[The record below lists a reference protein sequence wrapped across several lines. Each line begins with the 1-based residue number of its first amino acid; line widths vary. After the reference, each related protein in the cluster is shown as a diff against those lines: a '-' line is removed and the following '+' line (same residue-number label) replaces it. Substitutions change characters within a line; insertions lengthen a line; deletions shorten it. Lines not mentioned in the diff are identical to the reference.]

1 VREGNDEQF
10 KETLLLGIRLG
21 LLLMIP
27 AAAGLIVLQH
37 PIVNLLFRHGK
48 YTPDDTLLVASAL
61 QNYAYQLPFV
71 AIDQLLIA
79 AFYARKNT
87 IIPVT
92 VGFVSILGYLVVA
105 LPFSQTIGMP
115 ALAFANTVQNSSHAI
130 ILLVLLRMAIGSMH
144 VRRMLPAIL
153 KILAATAAMVALAWG
168 LQVVLSPVS
177 LFSSS
182 TLLGHLLTVVLVGGL
197 ASGVYVGGV
206 LLLKV
211 EEVGLLK
218 GAVLAKLRR

>member
-1 VREGNDEQF
+1 M
-10 KETLLLGIRLG
+10 TPALLG
-21 LLLMIP
+21 
-27 AAAGLIVLQH
+27 
-37 PIVNLLFRHGK
+37 
-48 YTPDDTLLVASAL
+48 
-61 QNYAYQLPFV
+61 
-71 AIDQLLIA
+71 
-79 AFYARKNT
+79 RKIGITRVYDPKGT

-92 VGFVSILGYLVVA
+92 VGFVSILGYLAVA

-130 ILLVLLRMAIGSMH
+130 ILLMLLRMAIGSMH
-144 VRRMLPAIL
+144 VRKMIPAVL

-168 LQVVLSPVS
+168 LQVVLGPVS
-177 LFSSS
+177 LFSSN
-182 TLLGHLLTVVLVGGL
+182 TLLGHLLTVVLVGSL

-218 GAVLAKLRR
+218 GAVMAKLGRK